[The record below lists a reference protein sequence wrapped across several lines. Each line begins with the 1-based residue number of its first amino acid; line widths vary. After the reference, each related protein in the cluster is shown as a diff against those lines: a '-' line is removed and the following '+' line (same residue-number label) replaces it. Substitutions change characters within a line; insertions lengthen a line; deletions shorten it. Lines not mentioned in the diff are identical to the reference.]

1 MRLHNLLFITG
12 QFLLALSL
20 TMLIPLLLD
29 LEEHNPDWQAFILS
43 AVLTALAGIMMIAAF
58 RGEIAQLSLKEG
70 FILTNLIWISCC
82 LFGALPLAQ
91 ADIGL
96 SYTDAFFETV
106 SGLTTTGSTIFADL
120 ERLPPGIILW
130 RSILQ
135 WIGGIGVVFM
145 VIILLPFLRVSG
157 MQLFRIE
164 SSDTHEKPAER
175 THQLMKNI
183 ALWYTFLTVA
193 CFLCYRLA
201 GMGFLD
207 AANHAMTTLSTGGFS
222 PYNSSLGYFDSAGVS
237 WTAITFM
244 LLGSLPF
251 TFYLFLSSTFMKR
264 RPPLAQIKGF
274 LTLVAMLSLFAAAYL
289 MVDKH
294 GSFGHCLTTATFHV
308 VSLITTTGYALED
321 YGLWGHPIIGLLFM
335 VTFIG
340 GCSGSTAGGIKIFRF
355 QIMGQYFSNMLQALY
370 LPKRIS
376 VNMFNEQRV
385 DDTVIAGVILYFSIY
400 FISLLIMTFLLSL
413 SGLDF
418 VASISSAA
426 TAIANVGPGLGEMV
440 GPAGNFAGLSDPA
453 KWIMVAGMILGRLE
467 FLSVIVIFTPA
478 FWRA

>member
-1 MRLHNLLFITG
+1 MKLHSLLYITG
-12 QFLLALSL
+12 QFLVALSL
-20 TMLIPLLLD
+20 TMLIPLFLD

-43 AVLTALAGIMMIAAF
+43 AVLTALSGILMIAAF
-58 RGEIAQLSLKEG
+58 RGEIIQLSLKQG

-91 ADIGL
+91 ADLGL

-106 SGLTTTGSTIFADL
+106 SGLTTTGSTIFTDL
-120 ERLPPGIILW
+120 EQLPPGIILW

-145 VIILLPFLRVSG
+145 VIILMPFLKVSG

-175 THQLMKNI
+175 THKLMGKI
-183 ALWYTFLTVA
+183 ALWYVFLTVA
-193 CFLCYRLA
+193 CFLFYRLS

-207 AANHAMTTLSTGGFS
+207 AMNHAMTTLSTGGFS
-222 PYNSSLGYFDSAGVS
+222 PYNSSVGYFDSVAIS
-237 WTAITFM
+237 WVAISFM
-244 LLGSLPF
+244 ILGSLPF
-251 TFYLFLSSTFMKR
+251 TFYLFLSSPFKKK
-264 RPPLAQIKGF
+264 PPLSQIKGF
-274 LTLVAMLSLFAAAYL
+274 LSLVALLSLFTTAYL
-289 MVDKH
+289 LVSQH
-294 GSFGHCLTTATFHV
+294 GGFGHSLTSATFHV

-321 YGLWGHPIIGLLFM
+321 YGLWGHPAVGLLFM

-355 QIMGQYFSNMLQALY
+355 QIMGQYFSNMLQSLY
-370 LPKRIS
+370 LPKKIS
-376 VNMFNEQRV
+376 VNLFNNQRV
-385 DDTVIAGVILYFSIY
+385 DETVIAGVILYFSIY
-400 FISLLIMTFLLSL
+400 FLSLLIMTFLLSL
-413 SGLDF
+413 TGLDF
-418 VASISSAA
+418 ITSISSAA
-426 TAIANVGPGLGEMV
+426 TAIANVGPGLGDMV
-440 GPAGNFAGLSDPA
+440 GPAGNFAGLSDTA

-467 FLSVIVIFTPA
+467 FLSVMVIFTPA

>member
-1 MRLHNLLFITG
+1 MKLHSLLYITG

-20 TMLIPLLLD
+20 AMLIPLLLD

-43 AVLTALAGIMMIAAF
+43 AVLTALSGVLMIAAF
-58 RGEIAQLSLKEG
+58 RGEIIQLSLKEG
-70 FILTNLIWISCC
+70 FILTNLIWICCC

-120 ERLPPGIILW
+120 EKLPPGIILW

-145 VIILLPFLRVSG
+145 VIILMPFLKVSG
-157 MQLFRIE
+157 MQLFRME

-175 THQLMKNI
+175 THDLMKKI
-183 ALWYTFLTVA
+183 ALWYLFLTVS
-193 CFLCYRLA
+193 CFLAYRLA

-207 AANHAMTTLSTGGFS
+207 ALNHAMTTLSTGGFS
-222 PYNSSLGYFDSAGVS
+222 PYNSSIGHFDSAAVS
-237 WTAITFM
+237 WAAIIFM
-244 LLGSLPF
+244 MAGSLPF
-251 TFYLFLSSTFMKR
+251 TFYLFLSSPLKKK
-264 RPPLAQIKGF
+264 PPLSQIKGF
-274 LTLVAMLSLFAAAYL
+274 TSLVAMLSLFVTAYL
-289 MVDKH
+289 LITGH
-294 GSFGHCLTTATFHV
+294 GSFGHSLTTGTFHV
-308 VSLITTTGYALED
+308 VSLITTTGFAMED
-321 YGLWGHPIIGLLFM
+321 YGLWGHPVIGLLFM
-335 VTFIG
+335 ITFIG

-355 QIMGQYFSNMLQALY
+355 QIMGQYFSNMLQSLY
-370 LPKRIS
+370 LPKKIS

-400 FISLLIMTFLLSL
+400 FISLLLMTFLLAL
-413 SGLDF
+413 TELDF
-418 VASISSAA
+418 ITSISSAA
-426 TAIANVGPGLGEMV
+426 TAIANVGPGLGELV